1 MWVSKRTPT
10 QMRGPHIMKLP
21 GTKGRLGLLA
31 GMVGG
36 SVGVALISGF
46 GPAPALSSIGQSQD
60 DTTTSTTGVPAS
72 APSGTASDASETR
85 SIDAAGAGTVVV
97 TRDGNQLTLVSA
109 TPNAGWTVEV
119 EQAAGA
125 EVEVDFRQGAQRV
138 QVNVE
143 VEDGAIR
150 ERVRFR
156 DEAAGTEVRIE
167 NGMVVETK
175 GLDDDMAVDDNRGPG
190 SANSGPGNTGELGDD
205 HGHDAVDDHGGG
217 TVTDDHGGST
227 VTDDHGGSSGSGS
240 SGSGRGGADDPAG
253 DDHVG

>member
-1 MWVSKRTPT
+1 
-10 QMRGPHIMKLP
+10 MKLP
-21 GTKGRLGLLA
+21 GTKGRLGLAA

-36 SVGVALISGF
+36 SVAVALFSGF
-46 GPAPALSSIGQSQD
+46 GPAPALSSIGSSHD
-60 DTTTSTTGVPAS
+60 DTTTSTTAVPAS
-72 APSGTASDASETR
+72 APTRAASDASETR

-97 TRDGNQLTLVSA
+97 ARDGNQLTLVSA

-156 DEAAGTEVRIE
+156 DEAAGTDVRIE
-167 NGMVVETK
+167 NGVIVRAE
-175 GLDDDMAVDDNRGPG
+175 GLGDMTGDDNRGPG
-190 SANSGPGNTGELGDD
+190 SAGEVNDDDGGDDVGDD
-205 HGHDAVDDHGGG
+205 HGANDVG
-217 TVTDDHGGST
+217 
-227 VTDDHGGSSGSGS
+227 DDHGGSSGSSGSDS

-253 DDHVG
+253 DDHRG